1 MSAREEIAPHTPSL
15 NTWYGYTSSFVE
27 CYKTNVFFFLLI
39 FKNLTPEG
47 LIDDNVSPRDE
58 FHVQINDPLDKY
70 QTCFIFNHTIGLLI
84 ERLLLLARCFCP
96 LLIRPSAS
104 ADVSSAVLV
113 HSRSNALGTG
123 FTILLTF
130 SSRGHNKVC
139 LLFARYD
146 PSFLKYFY
154 AQFNKVYN
162 LIEFFCATRVWKEI
176 NVARANLRP

>member
-27 CYKTNVFFFLLI
+27 CYKTNVFFFLI

-130 SSRGHNKVC
+130 STRGHNKVC
-139 LLFARYD
+139 LLFARSD

-154 AQFNKVYN
+154 AQLTKRITLLNSLVQPGFEKKLMSRE
-162 LIEFFCATRVWKEI
+162 LI
-176 NVARANLRP
+176 